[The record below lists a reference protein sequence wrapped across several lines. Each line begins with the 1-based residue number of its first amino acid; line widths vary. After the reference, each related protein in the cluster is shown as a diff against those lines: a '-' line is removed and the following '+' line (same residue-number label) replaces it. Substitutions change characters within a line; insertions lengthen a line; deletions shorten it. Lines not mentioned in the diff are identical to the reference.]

1 MPAAIE
7 LSADFIARAKAGDRR
22 CEERMLAR
30 LRPIMHTYFIKR
42 IGLRP
47 EVDDLIQNTLLRVH
61 NSLKDLEYPER
72 FMGFAMKAALYE
84 LHDLYRGRYS
94 GREVLF
100 DPTVPPEYASD
111 SNVSANAVDAERA
124 SEALS
129 RFDALFR
136 AHPGRL
142 LNPIGLRLTAGDG
155 FTLSPSFGRTT
166 LWMDVFYYGGE
177 PFVTELA
184 TLAEELGARCHW
196 GKTLPLAPEVMRRQY
211 PGWEAFREARQ
222 RFDPSEVF
230 ANPFTDRIGLT
241 GDGAAGGTV
250 R

>member
-1 MPAAIE
+1 MTPTTWWFQSVVERRLHYPSGDPAKGRGGLLDRVLGTTREEDSGLESMPAAIE

-124 SEALS
+124 LSMLSPRARRILELREYGYRYKEIADMINTSEA
-129 RFDALFR
+129 AVKMQVKR
-136 AHPGRL
+136 AFERMRRL
-142 LNPIGLRLTAGDG
+142 LVA
-155 FTLSPSFGRTT
+155 
-166 LWMDVFYYGGE
+166 
-177 PFVTELA
+177 
-184 TLAEELGARCHW
+184 
-196 GKTLPLAPEVMRRQY
+196 
-211 PGWEAFREARQ
+211 
-222 RFDPSEVF
+222 
-230 ANPFTDRIGLT
+230 
-241 GDGAAGGTV
+241 
-250 R
+250 